1 MSHGI
6 KIQVDSLVNKDNTG
20 PVDTDGISIGTD
32 KDLDVQCD
40 IINTI
45 GISTLPSLV
54 ATRDAVI
61 PTVTSHEPLTG
72 DGSSLTGITSES
84 KSKSIALGYILSDPP
99 LRA

>member
-32 KDLDVQCD
+32 RELDVQCD

-45 GISTLPSLV
+45 
-54 ATRDAVI
+54 
-61 PTVTSHEPLTG
+61 
-72 DGSSLTGITSES
+72 
-84 KSKSIALGYILSDPP
+84 
-99 LRA
+99 